1 MCDECLG
8 VPSGRFLVP
17 DACRRDDPRFGQSLP
32 VEYVPGTETPQF
44 RAASSRRLFH
54 SPHQL
59 PSHKGCFNLPH
70 ILTRHLL
77 LAVLLLAS
85 IPSISLAQTREI
97 QYSGSLTQLSRN
109 GDSPAPVKQFEL
121 YSILRPVSSGHEC
134 FHVITE
140 RGGGGWAWP
149 ERFGVATLDD
159 KHHRT
164 NGRPPHVLHTHDA
177 VKYPVETPL
186 PLFEFADRIAP
197 DANWMSGKLEYVVKR
212 KTEVSGKQCWQI
224 DATDN
229 FGRRQTFFVDQDSP
243 TLIAAERRVFM
254 GRGDE
259 FTLRMS
265 LTGSRTLDAPEAA
278 RVQAS
283 IESLQSLQASLERS
297 EGTTKP
303 ELSAAQIETTSAAL
317 PALVEQTE
325 GIPLNKLVIAM
336 SRDVRAQSQRAG
348 DVSSLQKKFVGQPI
362 PGFVLPTLKGATLD
376 SASLK
381 GKITVLHFW
390 EYQGEPLEE
399 PYGQVGYLDFLL
411 NRRGRL
417 GVSAVGIAVNEELA
431 KPETQNAAKRSV
443 RKLRDFMNLGYPI
456 ALDGGIL
463 IKQLGD
469 PRQLDASLPLWVVVG
484 PDGKIAHYHVGIFPI
499 NPDEGLRDLDAV
511 VVRLIREQR
520 AAEK

>member
-1 MCDECLG
+1 M
-8 VPSGRFLVP
+8 
-17 DACRRDDPRFGQSLP
+17 PR
-32 VEYVPGTETPQF
+32 
-44 RAASSRRLFH
+44 
-54 SPHQL
+54 
-59 PSHKGCFNLPH
+59 
-70 ILTRHLL
+70 ILTKQIVLPALL
-77 LAVLLLAS
+77 LVVVS
-85 IPSISLAQTREI
+85 SVVSAQVREL
-97 QYSGSLTQLSRN
+97 QYSGTLTQNSRN

-121 YSILRPVSSGHEC
+121 YTVLRPANAGHAC
-134 FHVITE
+134 FHLITE

-149 ERFGVATLDD
+149 ERFGMVTLND
-159 KHHRT
+159 KHHRS
-164 NGRPPHVLHTHDA
+164 NGRPPHVLHTHDG

-197 DANWMSGKLEYVVKR
+197 DATWRSGRLEFVVKR
-212 KTEVSGKQCWQI
+212 QTEVSGKKCWQV

-229 FGRRQTFFVDQDSP
+229 FGRRQTFFVEQNSA

-259 FTLRMS
+259 FTLRVS

-278 RVQAS
+278 RVKAAS
-283 IESLQSLQASLERS
+283 ESLQSLQVQLERA

-303 ELSAAQIETTSAAL
+303 ELSATQIAASSAAL
-317 PALVEQTE
+317 PTLVEQTE
-325 GIPLNKLVIAM
+325 GIPLNKLILAI
-336 SRDVRAQSQRAG
+336 SRDVKAQSQRAG
-348 DVSSLQKKFVGQPI
+348 DVTSLQKKFAGQPL
-362 PGFVLPTLKGATLD
+362 PDFVLPTLKGMKLD

-417 GVSAVGIAVNEELA
+417 GVHALGIAVNEGFA
-431 KPETQNAAKRSV
+431 KPETQSAAKRSV

-456 ALDGGIL
+456 ALDGGDF

-484 PDGKIAHYHVGIFPI
+484 PDGKIAHYHVGVFPI

-511 VVRLIREQR
+511 VVRLIRAQR